1 MWEDIL
7 KQNSEQQLIKWWK
20 ENGHMIADT
29 DSDPMHFPSDEE
41 REMRGAENEMY
52 SYITKHIEEIVAM
65 IKKDMPQEF
74 QKFIESGDYSA
85 LAFNRYWDI
94 EDYITKHKEQNKSPY
109 WHPPERDVYDG
120 G

>member
-7 KQNSEQQLIKWWK
+7 KQNSEQELIKWWK
-20 ENGHMIADT
+20 ENGRMMLD
-29 DSDPMHFPSDEE
+29 DPMHFPSDEE
-41 REMRGAENEMY
+41 REMLGAENEMY

-74 QKFIESGDYSA
+74 QKLIERGDYPA
-85 LAFNRYWDI
+85 LAWDL
-94 EDYITKHKEQNKSPY
+94 EDYVIKHKEQNKSPY

>member
-7 KQNSEQQLIKWWK
+7 KQNSEQELIKWWK
-20 ENGHMIADT
+20 ENGDMMAT

-52 SYITKHIEEIVAM
+52 WYITKHIEEIVAM

-74 QKFIESGDYSA
+74 QKFIKSGDYPA
-85 LAFNRYWDI
+85 LAFHRDWDI
-94 EDYITKHKEQNKSPY
+94 EDYITKHKGQNESPY